1 MNMKR
6 RQTNLAGQGGIN
18 CQNCLYCFFYKEGA
32 PAALSCVSSIG
43 LVRYQDYANRLHMI
57 SSRNLAH
64 AKQST
69 LASSQCMICTEND
82 LKSASTM
89 TASLGFFLNLK
100 LVMCTGSN
108 HTPQTI
114 VLSWH
119 LLYLYGKRLILLYN
133 TSQDSMHGCQ
143 KSSFWS
149 VCLCYLPFT
158 PYHSPPVSYTLAE
171 LQDLKGPAKNS

>member
-1 MNMKR
+1 MKR

-64 AKQST
+64 TKQST

-89 TASLGFFLNLK
+89 TASLGFFF
-100 LVMCTGSN
+100 
-108 HTPQTI
+108 
-114 VLSWH
+114 
-119 LLYLYGKRLILLYN
+119 
-133 TSQDSMHGCQ
+133 
-143 KSSFWS
+143 KSEA
-149 VCLCYLPFT
+149 CYV
-158 PYHSPPVSYTLAE
+158 HWE
-171 LQDLKGPAKNS
+171 